1 MKGIRIG
8 AVAEFPVLHL
18 RRRTFEWVPF
28 KLKIT
33 SIGVELVDSKSGDLR
48 WCLDFRDMDSPAI
61 IILSDAYGKKTTEHG
76 GFVLCPL
83 YGRKS
88 KAFQAA
94 SGTTNTAIISN
105 LTKTAKTMV
114 GLSLS
119 VDSSQSITAAEYI
132 KRRAKEA
139 VGADETPCGGWSVT
153 RLRSAAHGTLNVPGL
168 SFGVGPKGGLGEHGD
183 AVSRQLILTKVS
195 LVERRPENYE
205 MCAGCYCSPVICSKL
220 SCSICRGA
228 PNVCN

>member
-1 MKGIRIG
+1 
-8 AVAEFPVLHL
+8 VAEFPVLHL
-18 RRRTFEWVPF
+18 RRRTSEWIPF
-28 KLKIT
+28 KLKVT
-33 SIGVELVDSKSGDLR
+33 YVGVELIDLKSGDLR

-61 IILSDAYGKKTTEHG
+61 ILLSDAYGKKSVEYG

-94 SGTTNTAIISN
+94 SGTTTSSIISN
-105 LTKTAKTMV
+105 LTKTAKSLV

-119 VDSSQSITAAEYI
+119 VDSSQSFNAAEYL

-139 VGADETPCGGWSVT
+139 VGAEETPCGGWSVT
-153 RLRSAAHGTLNVPGL
+153 RLRSGAHGTLNVPGL
-168 SFGVGPKGGLGEHGD
+168 SLGVGPKGGLGEHGD

-205 MCAGCYCSPVICSKL
+205 VS
-220 SCSICRGA
+220 
-228 PNVCN
+228 